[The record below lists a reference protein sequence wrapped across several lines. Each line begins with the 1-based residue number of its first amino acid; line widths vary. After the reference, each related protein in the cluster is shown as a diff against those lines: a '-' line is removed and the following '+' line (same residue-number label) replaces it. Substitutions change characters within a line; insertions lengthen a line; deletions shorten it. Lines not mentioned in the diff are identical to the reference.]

1 MVNMDI
7 SNHLIVNTSIN
18 IPLMVNMDISNHLIV
33 NTSINIPLMVNTSTM
48 EKRNME
54 RTDIGRTRRK
64 GETRM
69 PVSL

>member
-1 MVNMDI
+1 M
-7 SNHLIVNTSIN
+7 LCIN
-18 IPLMVNMDISNHLIV
+18 
-33 NTSINIPLMVNTSTM
+33 INIPLMVNTSTM

-54 RTDIGRTRRK
+54 KTDIGRTRRK